1 MFALI
6 KREIR
11 DHVGFFIAMI
21 IISAILVGI
30 LVSVTLEYQSI
41 DRAIP
46 RMGALLAAVMIA
58 SFLFFSMGAVQ
69 MYIDKTRRISAFIST
84 LPVSRSQILL
94 AKLVAGVLAIL
105 TLLVPLAI
113 AVAIL
118 FRLFSPPIPVFAGV
132 LFDTFA
138 GIFLTAFACYC
149 IGLQAGFK
157 SGKAGPALAGLALT
171 AILISLVIVKGLGSP
186 IVLVVVPF
194 IIASLV
200 RVWHTFTST
209 SL

>member
-84 LPVSRSQILL
+84 LPVSRSRILL

-138 GIFLTAFACYC
+138 GSFLTAFACYC